1 MIVLNKISTLTMILK
16 QPRYAMIAA
25 ISSLGFGLLHYFLS
39 LSLLQ
44 NHFGVIANE
53 MPLYVGISLAL
64 SVVVAGLA
72 GVNISLIVYR
82 FKGSAGINLKS
93 GGSTVAGSAFAVF
106 TPGCPA
112 CTTPL
117 AVMLAAIGGLAV
129 FPLQGLEL
137 KLISVAALMF
147 STYWITRGLQQ
158 PSCCSMKETK
168 N

>member
-1 MIVLNKISTLTMILK
+1 MILK

-44 NHFGVIANE
+44 NHFGVVANE
-53 MPLYVGISLAL
+53 MPLYIGISLTL
-64 SVVVAGLA
+64 SVIVAVLA
-72 GVNISLIVYR
+72 GVNTSLIVYR
-82 FKGSAGINLKS
+82 FKGSVGINIKKS

-137 KLISVAALMF
+137 KLISVTALMF

-158 PSCCSMKETK
+158 PSCCSMKEKK

>member
-1 MIVLNKISTLTMILK
+1 MNQINTIAMILK
-16 QPRYAMIAA
+16 QPRYAMMAA
-25 ISSLGFGLLHYFLS
+25 VSSIGFGLLHYFLS

-44 NHFGVIANE
+44 NHLGVVANE
-53 MPLYVGISLAL
+53 MPLYIGVSLAL
-64 SVVVAGLA
+64 SVTVATLA
-72 GVNISLIVYR
+72 GTNISLIVYR
-82 FKGSAGINLKS
+82 FKESRINLKKS

-117 AVMLAAIGGLAV
+117 AVILAAVGGLAI

-137 KLISVAALMF
+137 KLVSVTALVF

-158 PSCCSMKETK
+158 PSCCSIKEKK

>member
-1 MIVLNKISTLTMILK
+1 MILK

-25 ISSLGFGLLHYFLS
+25 ISSLGFGLSHYFLS

-53 MPLYVGISLAL
+53 IPLYIGISLTL
-64 SVVVAGLA
+64 SVIVAVLA

-82 FKGSAGINLKS
+82 FKGFTGINLKKS

-117 AVMLAAIGGLAV
+117 AVMLATIGGLAI

-147 STYWITRGLQQ
+147 STYWITRGFQR
-158 PSCCSMKETK
+158 PSCCSMKEKK